1 MGWDGIDFGF
11 MVERNGGM
19 VGSVV
24 MISEGTGR
32 RRRRL

>member
-1 MGWDGIDFGF
+1 

-24 MISEGTGR
+24 MISEGMGR
-32 RRRRL
+32 RRRRRL